1 MPERAI
7 AATDTP
13 PEPAPRASAA
23 GVACALGG
31 FLLIGVALA
40 PALVGRTA
48 FLPADYWM
56 ATVPFALAAPRA
68 VHDFPSNAL
77 LGDPALLY
85 PPQLW
90 VLREA
95 LHNGAFPLWNRFARG
110 GESMLATGQSGP
122 FAPTT
127 WPILALPWP
136 LGFAWAA
143 ALRFG
148 LLWLGA
154 YLYGR
159 AMKLERAWSVAIAL
173 GFCAAPLFAVHFQ
186 QLPRATAHL
195 ALPWLL
201 LGVERLAAAMPRGA
215 RVMTR
220 AALPLAACHCYALLA
235 GYPPAALTVSFG
247 ASAYLALR
255 LPWHPRGAA
264 LAARAIGFA
273 ALALGAALAAPVLVP
288 FAEALRD
295 SATLADRGE
304 GGQWTLATAALR
316 LLWNPYTFGS
326 PIRGAAHAWNGPENF
341 EEAQQY
347 IGLVPWVFLLGC
359 APLLMRLRGDDRLR
373 ALALAAIA
381 AIAASLGFGW
391 WPLHPLLTE
400 LPPFSVNA
408 NPRLLFL
415 AQVAIPALAAL
426 AARTWLA
433 ARIVSAARARGFA
446 PLAAAATTG
455 AALLVSL
462 ALAERWEP
470 RAWIAL
476 ASAAALV
483 AAGFCAATPLQ
494 RRVATALVPLL
505 WLADVAPV
513 YRGIHPQVP
522 VGWADP
528 ARAVA
533 MLPDAIRADP
543 HARVAFER
551 VTPPNLPA
559 VFGVEDVRAY
569 SFPVPSRYDRY
580 ALEVMEIPI
589 PSNLLREDLARAA
602 TLAGLEQT
610 CAQWLWTTQR
620 YDGTPLAARVAK
632 IWERN
637 DRLFVYR
644 LTQASPCAAWYADDA
659 VTHVGDLD
667 AAVAALHASLGKPAE
682 TIVIES
688 PGTSRVA
695 PAQPDVGV
703 AVQAQWPNPN
713 RIDVE
718 IPVAARDR
726 DGWLVLRVSH
736 DLGWSAVSQHRAA
749 LRVVPAQVRFLAVWV
764 PTGTEHVTLRY
775 APVHFGATLGIAGVA
790 LALLGLSQL
799 WARGFPASAA

>member
-1 MPERAI
+1 MPEQP
-7 AATDTP
+7 AAVTDTA
-13 PEPAPRASAA
+13 PAPPPRLSRPI

-31 FLLIGVALA
+31 FLLIGIALA

-56 ATVPFALAAPRA
+56 ATVPFALTAPQAAR
-68 VHDFPSNAL
+68 DFPSNAL

-95 LHNGAFPLWNRFARG
+95 LAGGVFPLWNRFARG

-122 FAPTT
+122 FAPTS
-127 WPILALPWP
+127 WPILVLPWP

-154 YLYGR
+154 YSYGR
-159 AMKLERAWSVAIAL
+159 AMKLERAWSVAIAI

-201 LGVERLAAAMPRGA
+201 LGVERLAAATPNGA
-215 RVMTR
+215 RAMTR
-220 AALPLAACHCYALLA
+220 AALSLAAFHCFALLA

-247 ASAYLALR
+247 ASVYLALR
-255 LPWHPRGAA
+255 LRWHPHRAA

-273 ALALGAALAAPVLVP
+273 ALALGAALALPVLLP

-295 SATLADRGE
+295 SATLADRGDA
-304 GGQWTLATAALR
+304 GQWTLASAALR
-316 LLWNPYTFGS
+316 LFWNPYTFGS
-326 PIRGAAHAWNGPENF
+326 PIRGAVHGWNGPENF
-341 EEAQQY
+341 EESQQY

-359 APLLMRLRGDDRLR
+359 APLLLRLRGDDRLR
-373 ALALAAIA
+373 ALALAAIVVL
-381 AIAASLGFGW
+381 AASLGFGW
-391 WPLHPLLTE
+391 WPLHPLLTQ

-415 AQVAIPALAAL
+415 VQVAIPVLAAL
-426 AARTWLA
+426 AARGWLA
-433 ARIVSAARARGFA
+433 ARDVSTARARGFA
-446 PLAAAATTG
+446 PLTAAAASG
-455 AALLVSL
+455 ALLLVTL
-462 ALAERWEP
+462 ASAERWELRP
-470 RAWIAL
+470 WIAL
-476 ASAAALV
+476 ASATAVL
-483 AAGFCAATPLQ
+483 AAGYCAATATQ
-494 RRVATALVPLL
+494 RRVALALLPLL

-522 VGWADP
+522 IGWADP

-533 MLPDAIRADP
+533 MLPDVIRDDP

-551 VTPPNLPA
+551 ITPPNLPA

-602 TLAGLEQT
+602 TLAGLERT

-632 IWERN
+632 VWERN

-659 VTHVGDLD
+659 VTKVRDLD
-667 AAVAALHASLGKPAE
+667 AAVAALHASLSEPAE
-682 TIVIES
+682 EIVIES
-688 PGTSRVA
+688 AGAPRDGVA
-695 PAQPDVGV
+695 PLQAEI
-703 AVQAQWPNPN
+703 AVETQWPNPN
-713 RIDVE
+713 RIELE
-718 IPVAARDR
+718 IPNAARIR
-726 DGWLVLRVSH
+726 DGWLVLRVSL
-736 DLGWSAVSQHRAA
+736 DPGWSAFSQHGAA
-749 LRVVPAQVRFLAVWV
+749 LRVVPAQVRFLAVEV
-764 PTGTEHVTLRY
+764 PAGTARVTLRY
-775 APVHFGATLGIAGVA
+775 APEHFGATLGIAGAA

-799 WARGFPASAA
+799 WARRAD

>member
-1 MPERAI
+1 M
-7 AATDTP
+7 TP
-13 PEPAPRASAA
+13 PSRVASRRRAARFI
-23 GVACALGG
+23 GPVCALGG
-31 FLLIGVALA
+31 FLLIGIALA

-56 ATVPFALAAPRA
+56 STVPFALNAPRA
-68 VHDFPSNAL
+68 VHDFPSNSL

-95 LHNGAFPLWNRFARG
+95 LRDGAFPLWNRFARG
-110 GESMLATGQSGP
+110 GESMLGTGQSGP
-122 FAPTT
+122 LAPTT

-159 AMKLERAWSVAIAL
+159 AMRLDRAWSVAIAI

-215 RVMTR
+215 RAMTR
-220 AALPLAACHCYALLA
+220 AALPLAVFHCFALLA
-235 GYPPAALTVSFG
+235 GYPPAALTVSLG
-247 ASAYLALR
+247 ATAYLVLR
-255 LPWHPRGAA
+255 LPWAPARSALGARG
-264 LAARAIGFA
+264 IGLT
-273 ALALGAALAAPVLVP
+273 ALALGALLAAPVWVP
-288 FAEALRD
+288 FADALRN

-304 GGQWTLATAALR
+304 AGQWTLAASALR
-316 LLWNPYTFGS
+316 LFWNPYAFGS

-359 APLLMRLRGDDRLR
+359 APLLGRLRGEDRLR
-373 ALALAAIA
+373 ALALGAIA
-381 AIAASLGFGW
+381 LTAASLGFGW
-391 WPLHPLLTE
+391 WPLHPLLTL

-415 AQVAIPALAAL
+415 VQVTIPVLAAL
-426 AARTWLA
+426 AARAWIA
-433 ARIVSAARARGFA
+433 GRDVSPARARGFA
-446 PLAAAATTG
+446 PLAAAAAIG
-455 AALLVSL
+455 ALLLVTL
-462 ALAERWEP
+462 ASAERWEL
-470 RAWIAL
+470 RAWIAV
-476 ASAAALV
+476 AAAAALL
-483 AAGFCAATPLQ
+483 AAGACAASATQ
-494 RRVATALVPLL
+494 RRVALALLPLL

-513 YRGIHPQVP
+513 YRGLQPQVP

-533 MLPDAIRADP
+533 VLPEAIRNDA

-551 VTPPNLPA
+551 MTPPNLPA

-580 ALEVMEIPI
+580 ALDVMQIPV

-602 TLAGLEQT
+602 TLAGLERT

-644 LTQASPCAAWYADDA
+644 LTQASPCAAWYADGA
-659 VTHVGDLD
+659 VTQLGDLD
-667 AAVAALHASLGKPAE
+667 AAVAALRASLGAPAE
-682 TIVIES
+682 AIVIES
-688 PGTSRVA
+688 AGA
-695 PAQPDVGV
+695 PRD
-703 AVQAQWPNPN
+703 AVTPLQAGIAVETQWPNPN
-713 RIDVE
+713 RIE
-718 IPVAARDR
+718 IEVPEAARSR
-726 DGWLVLRVSH
+726 DGWLVLRVSY
-736 DLGWSAVSQHRAA
+736 DAGWSAASQRGAA
-749 LRVVPAQVRFLAVWV
+749 LRVVPAQVRFLAVEV
-764 PTGTEHVTLRY
+764 PAGTERVTLRF
-775 APVHFGATLGIAGVA
+775 APSHFGATLGVAGVA
-790 LALLGLSQL
+790 LAGIVLSQL
-799 WARGFPASAA
+799 WARRGV